1 LAEENICVANEK
13 IGHEH
18 GDFKTPGSNHRTGIN
33 MQYDT
38 RQTTNT
44 PSSIEPTGFF
54 TGVQIRPII
63 VGVVVDYIA
72 TYAGIYAYF
81 FIYLAKELSK
91 QGEVTGEQIT
101 EYMASP
107 EGLMIGFTIGVLGTA
122 LGGFVAAHKASKLEV
137 KHGALVGVCSLI
149 LSFIEQALQEESL
162 PLPEWFRFL
171 SVLAIIPAGA
181 LGGFVA
187 GALKGSGGGSRQGGG
202 SLPGTN
208 R

>member
-1 LAEENICVANEK
+1 
-13 IGHEH
+13 
-18 GDFKTPGSNHRTGIN
+18 

-38 RQTTNT
+38 RQTTKP

-122 LGGFVAAHKASKLEV
+122 LGGFVAAHKAGKLEI

-149 LSFIEQALQEESL
+149 LSFIEQSLQEESL

-187 GALKGSGGGSRQGGG
+187 GALKGSGGGNRPGGG
-202 SLPGTN
+202 SRPGTN

>member
-1 LAEENICVANEK
+1 
-13 IGHEH
+13 
-18 GDFKTPGSNHRTGIN
+18 
-33 MQYDT
+33 MQYDA
-38 RQTTNT
+38 RQTSKP

-72 TYAGIYAYF
+72 TYAGTYAYF

-91 QGEVTGEQIT
+91 QGGVTGEQIAQ
-101 EYMASP
+101 YMTSP

-122 LGGFVAAHKASKLEV
+122 VGGFVAAHKAAKLQI
-137 KHGALVGVCSLI
+137 KHGALVGACSLM
-149 LSFIEQALQEESL
+149 LSFIEQSLQEESL

-181 LGGFVA
+181 LGGLVA
-187 GALKGSGGGSRQGGG
+187 EALSSGGGRPPAGG
-202 SLPGTN
+202 SASETN

>member
-1 LAEENICVANEK
+1 
-13 IGHEH
+13 
-18 GDFKTPGSNHRTGIN
+18 
-33 MQYDT
+33 MQYDP
-38 RQTTNT
+38 RQTAKP

-63 VGVVVDYIA
+63 IGVVVDYIA
-72 TYAGIYAYF
+72 TYAGTYAYF

-91 QGEVTGEQIT
+91 QGEVTSEQIAK
-101 EYMASP
+101 YMTSP

-122 LGGFVAAHKASKLEV
+122 VGGFVAAHKAAKLQI
-137 KHGALVGVCSLI
+137 KHGALVGACSLM
-149 LSFIEQALQEESL
+149 LSFIEQSLQEESL

-181 LGGFVA
+181 LGGLVA
-187 GALKGSGGGSRQGGG
+187 EALGSGWGQRPGGRS
-202 SLPGTN
+202 SPGMN